1 MSERAVEL
9 DRPAAEVRA
18 PRERHDQGWVGSLGI
33 AAAVVFGDPRLWLVG
48 TAAFLLRGGWL
59 VLALPIWVLPSP
71 VAISSLLGP
80 DAVGPAGP
88 SLRAVTVALAV
99 ALGLLVMAAAAV
111 VGGALA
117 DLVSLERFVE
127 DAETAAIRSD
137 RTGRQLGTPQRLH
150 LALEAAGIQATM
162 LVPAAIVFVYL
173 VVGLVDSVTLE
184 YLVPGSLAVPLA
196 IRVVSAVAGPLA
208 ILVALVV
215 AGDLLATVISR
226 RLMAR
231 RLGVL
236 RVETR
241 TESRLEAAGP
251 VASGLG
257 QLVRHP
263 GSMLATAALAW
274 LITIALLAPALGAV
288 VVAWG
293 GARTMFLAQPRQPDP
308 GFLAA
313 WAFVTVL
320 FVALWCAALLL
331 AGVAS
336 ALRAALWSAEAL
348 R

>member
-1 MSERAVEL
+1 MNEQAVEL
-9 DRPAAEVRA
+9 DRPGAEA
-18 PRERHDQGWVGSLGI
+18 NATRERGDQGWVGSLGI

-48 TAAFLLRGGWL
+48 AAAFLLRGGWL
-59 VLALPIWVLPSP
+59 LLALPIWVLPSP

-88 SLRAVTVALAV
+88 SLRVVTVALAV
-99 ALGLLVMAAAAV
+99 ALALLLTAAAAI

-117 DLVSLERFVE
+117 DLVSLERFIE
-127 DAETAAIRSD
+127 DPETAAIKSD
-137 RTGRQLGTPQRLH
+137 RTGRELGTRQRLH
-150 LALEAAGIQATM
+150 LALEVAGIQATM
-162 LVPAAIVFVYL
+162 LLPAAIVFVYL
-173 VVGLVDSVTLE
+173 VVGLVDAVTLE
-184 YLVPGSLAVPLA
+184 FLVPGSLAVPLA
-196 IRVVSAVAGPLA
+196 IRVASAVAGPLA
-208 ILVALVV
+208 LLAALMV
-215 AGDLLATVISR
+215 AGDLVATVISR

-236 RVETR
+236 RAETR
-241 TESRLEAAGP
+241 VTSGLTSAGP

-257 QLVRHP
+257 QLLRHP

-293 GARTMFLAQPRQPDP
+293 GARTMFLAQPSQPDL
-308 GFLAA
+308 GFIAA
-313 WAFVTVL
+313 WGIVTVL

>member
-1 MSERAVEL
+1 MNEQAVEL
-9 DRPAAEVRA
+9 ERPSAEA
-18 PRERHDQGWVGSLGI
+18 TATRERDDQGWVGSLGT

-48 TAAFLLRGGWL
+48 AAAFLLRGGWL
-59 VLALPIWVLPSP
+59 LLALPIWVLPSP
-71 VAISSLLGP
+71 VALSSLLGP

-88 SLRAVTVALAV
+88 SLRALTVALAV
-99 ALGLLVMAAAAV
+99 ALGLLVIAAAAV

-117 DLVSLERFVE
+117 DLVSVERFIE
-127 DAETAAIRSD
+127 DPETAAIRSD
-137 RTGRQLGTPQRLH
+137 RTGRQLGTRQRVL

-162 LVPAAIVFVYL
+162 LLPAAIVFAYL
-173 VVGLVDSVTLE
+173 VVGLIDAVTLE
-184 YLVPGSLAVPLA
+184 FLVPGSLAVPFA
-196 IRVVSAVAGPLA
+196 IRVASAVAGPVALFT
-208 ILVALVV
+208 ALVV
-215 AGDLLATVISR
+215 AGDLVATVISR

-236 RVETR
+236 RA
-241 TESRLEAAGP
+241 EARAEPGRKAPGP
-251 VASGLG
+251 LASGLG

-263 GSMLATAALAW
+263 GSVLATAALAW

-293 GARTMFLAQPRQPDP
+293 GARTMFLAQPRQPDL
-308 GFLAA
+308 GFIAA
-313 WAFVTVL
+313 WALVTVL
-320 FVALWCAALLL
+320 FVTLWLAALLL

>member
-9 DRPAAEVRA
+9 DRPGAEGSA
-18 PRERHDQGWVGSLGI
+18 IREREDPGWVGSLGI

-48 TAAFLLRGGWL
+48 AAAFLLRGGWL
-59 VLALPIWVLPSP
+59 LLALPIWVLPSP
-71 VAISSLLGP
+71 VAVSSLLGP

-99 ALGLLVMAAAAV
+99 ALGLLLMAAAAV

-117 DLVSLERFVE
+117 DLVSVERFVE
-127 DAETAAIRSD
+127 DPETAAIRSD
-137 RTGRQLGTPQRLH
+137 RTGRQLATRQRLH

-162 LVPAAIVFVYL
+162 LLPAAIVFVYL
-173 VVGLVDSVTLE
+173 VVGLVDAVTLE
-184 YLVPGSLAVPLA
+184 FFVPGSLAVPLA
-196 IRVVSAVAGPLA
+196 IRVASAVAGPLA
-208 ILVALVV
+208 LLAALVV
-215 AGDLLATVISR
+215 AGDLLATIISR

-231 RLGVL
+231 RLGIL
-236 RVETR
+236 RAEPGLT
-241 TESRLEAAGP
+241 APGP
-251 VASGLG
+251 IASGLA

-263 GSMLATAALAW
+263 GSMLATAGLAW

-293 GARTMFLAQPRQPDP
+293 GARAMFLAQPRQADP
-308 GFLAA
+308 GFTAG
-313 WAFVTVL
+313 WAIVVVL

-336 ALRAALWSAEAL
+336 AARAALWSAEAL